1 MPDDSSDHSPSGESR
16 SRSELA
22 EALASGAVESCG
34 SCGRLL
40 VQPGPRG
47 ECLRCLLGIELSDD
61 GKLLIDVALAAD
73 RDPIQPLRFGHFEVV
88 VGADGWPIE
97 LGSGAMATTYR
108 AHDTVLHSAVALK
121 VIKKDVAARP
131 AARERFLR
139 EARAA
144 AKLRHSNVA
153 GVSHYGEQDGE
164 CYYVMELVEGE
175 TLEARV
181 RREGPLPPVV
191 ALEVG
196 VQIARALE
204 AAETGGLVHRDLKP
218 SNLMLA
224 AHHRHGGSDDPPVVK
239 VIDWGLAKAVN
250 ADPILGADQTRDG
263 FVGTPAF
270 ASPEQFSPREDRR
283 VDTRSDIYSLGVTLW
298 YLLCGRTPFVGG
310 TLEAIHAQQKEP
322 PFELLVAARVPRCMV
337 GVLKRM
343 LALDPTARPQSSSEL
358 LKTLRRC
365 QEQLAAEDAQARRR
379 RYYRWLLAGL
389 GALVVLAVGSEAW
402 SHRSRAKAPL
412 VDRTIAVLP
421 FENLSPDKAEAFFAL
436 GMQEEMT
443 AMLSRLAGLMV
454 IGSESA
460 ATYPPGNRDLTTI
473 SRELGVSH
481 LVEGSVRR
489 DAGHVSITVELIDS
503 GIATH
508 HWAKRYQGSLPD
520 VFRLQAEIT
529 RDLAQQLGAEISPD
543 EQTALDEPPTTD
555 PAAHDLYLRALMGP
569 HLYAGS
575 EEVRHGLTDRIAL
588 LDEAV
593 ARDPRF
599 ALAYCRLA
607 QLHDEFK
614 IASVGT
620 TAQELVVDHRTLA
633 EVALQNARQLKPNDA
648 VLHLAQAEHFLIS
661 AQDREQAHLELDRAR
676 TALPNNSE
684 LENLAALV
692 ACRQGRWD
700 ESLRAAQKAA
710 FLQPHDPAILHT
722 LAEIYRCLRRYKDTD
737 RTVDRIMALGDHSL
751 SGQLWQAETALD
763 QRADLA
769 PLRSVLATVTAEND
783 TGTRDVTGTRD
794 LVWYRLVVALRAHD
808 SDAVLHAL
816 SSAKAAHIVLP
827 GFEYPK
833 AWFESLAAKMRG
845 DERGAQAAFTVAKTD
860 VEVMLQGGSSDA
872 STIGLLAMIDAALG
886 RKEDAVREG
895 RQALDLVLSKKAATL
910 APAIACELA
919 VVYAWTGQLDL
930 ACHVL
935 EEWIR
940 QPASLIPPGQPTYGD
955 LRLNPLWD
963 PLRGNPRFEALV
975 SQLAPSADR

>member
-1 MPDDSSDHSPSGESR
+1 MVR
-16 SRSELA
+16 
-22 EALASGAVESCG
+22 
-34 SCGRLL
+34 
-40 VQPGPRG
+40 PGPNG
-47 ECLRCLLGIELSDD
+47 ECLRCLLGIDLSADGELRIDAVSPVER
-61 GKLLIDVALAAD
+61 GK
-73 RDPIQPLRFGHFEVV
+73 IQSLRFGHFDLV
-88 VGADGWPIE
+88 VGSDGAPVE

-108 AHDTVLHSAVALK
+108 AHDTVLHCAVALK
-121 VIKKDVAARP
+121 VIDTHLAANP
-131 AARERFLR
+131 AARKRFLR

-144 AKLRHSNVA
+144 AKLRHANVA

-164 CYYVMELVEGE
+164 CYYAMELVEGE

-181 RREGPLPPVV
+181 RREGPLQPAV

-196 VQIARALE
+196 VQIARALV
-204 AAETGGLVHRDLKP
+204 AAETCGVVHRDLKP

-224 AHHRHGGSDDPPVVK
+224 AHHRHGGSSDDPLMVK
-239 VIDWGLAKAVN
+239 VIDWGLAKAVD
-250 ADPILGADQTRDG
+250 ADPILGADQTHDG

-270 ASPEQFSPREDRR
+270 ASPEQFSPGGDRR

-310 TLEAIHAQQKEP
+310 TLEAIHAQQREP
-322 PFELLVAARVPRCMV
+322 PFELLVAARVPGGMV
-337 GVLKRM
+337 TVLKHM
-343 LALDPTARPQSSSEL
+343 LAVDPAARPQSSSEL
-358 LKTLRRC
+358 IEMLRRC
-365 QEQLAAEDAQARRR
+365 QEQLATENTQARRR
-379 RYYRWLLAGL
+379 HDYRWLLAGL
-389 GALVVLAVGSEAW
+389 GALIVLAIGAQAW
-402 SHRSRAKAPL
+402 LHRSRIKMPAA
-412 VDRTIAVLP
+412 DCTIAVLP
-421 FENLSPDKAEAFFAL
+421 FENLSPDKAKAFFAL

-460 ATYPPGNRDLTTI
+460 ATYPPGKRDLRTI

-489 DAGHVSITVELIDS
+489 DFGHVSITVALIDS
-503 GIATH
+503 RSAAH
-508 HWAKRYQGSLPD
+508 RWVKRYEGGLAD

-529 RDLAQQLGAEISPD
+529 RDLAQQLGVGISPD
-543 EQTALDEPPTTD
+543 EKTALDEPPTKD
-555 PAAHDLYLRALMGP
+555 PGAHDLYLRAMMGP
-569 HLYAGS
+569 HLYTGP
-575 EEVRHGLTDRIAL
+575 EEVRRGLTNKVAL

-593 ARDPRF
+593 ARDPHF

-620 TAQELVVDHRTLA
+620 TAQEQVVDHRTLA
-633 EVALQNARQLKPNDA
+633 EVALQNARRLKPDDA
-648 VLHLAQAEHFLIS
+648 VLHLAQAEHFLIT
-661 AQDREQAHLELDRAR
+661 AQDREQARLELDRAR

-684 LENLAALV
+684 LENLTALV

-700 ESLRAAQKAA
+700 ESLRAAEKAA

-722 LAEIYRCLRRYKDTD
+722 LAEIYRCLRRYKDAD

-751 SGQLWQAETALD
+751 SGRLWRAETSLD

-769 PLRSVLATVTAEND
+769 PLRSALATAAGGQD
-783 TGTRDVTGTRD
+783 TSTRDQM
-794 LVWYRLVVALRAHD
+794 WYRLVVALRSHD
-808 SDAVLHAL
+808 AGAVRQTLA
-816 SSAKAAHIVLP
+816 STKAAHIVMP
-827 GFEYPK
+827 SFEYPK
-833 AWFESLAAKMRG
+833 TWFEGLAARMCG
-845 DERGAQAAFTVAKTD
+845 DDRGAQAAFTSAKTD
-860 VEVMLQGGSSDA
+860 VEAMLQVGSSDV

-919 VVYAWTGQLDL
+919 VVYAWTEQPDL
-930 ACHVL
+930 ACSVL
-935 EEWIR
+935 EEWVK
-940 QPASLIPPGQPTYGD
+940 QPASLLPPGQVTYGD
-955 LRLNPLWD
+955 LRLNPVWD
-963 PLRGNPRFEALV
+963 SLRGYPRFEALV